1 MKRIIVI
8 TGASSGFGALAA
20 RALARFQREYDGTQP
35 GDPVEAAAV
44 IIHIA
49 SLDEPPLRLLLGSDA
64 IHLAEQNEIARIE
77 PDRKWRDV
85 SISTDFEAGGG
96 SKVYPCERKSS
107 TERPTRT

>member
-8 TGASSGFGALAA
+8 TGASSGFSAFAA
-20 RALARFQREYDGTQP
+20 RALARFQREYEGTQL
-35 GDPVEAAAV
+35 GDPVKAAAV

-64 IHLAEQNEIARIE
+64 VHLAEQNEIARIDA
-77 PDRKWRDV
+77 DRKWRDG
-85 SISTDFEAGGG
+85 SISTAFEAGGG
-96 SKVYPCERKSS
+96 SKVDPCERKNS